1 MDERFIKWLNIYD
14 EFSNGTVLRDILND
28 AIRCYRHGIAR
39 PALMLSY
46 IAFIQAVRN
55 NLLNSEMPSGFKKAR
70 WDACMNNLRSEGNWD
85 SEVVDCIKKRANG
98 VSDPAFFELND
109 TLRNDVCY
117 WRSRRNDCAH
127 YKDSEITLS
136 HVSAFWVFMMDNY
149 NKFTPIGSLQQSIND
164 YNRHFDISRTPRG
177 ASTDKIF
184 KRLCLVIKTEEDLE
198 HFLKETYARMNF
210 ESQCD
215 LLHNLLVD
223 GLHKEIVICFLK
235 QEKKRLNTYLRTK
248 PKDVSL
254 VLGNDVTTTRR
265 FWYEDFLLFANCKN
279 VYVEML
285 RARMI
290 PDNEIKESLELL
302 LKHEYERGAFYVDDD
317 AINVLMDNGLYDI
330 FIEEYLSKSF
340 VCSYPGQKCRKTDF
354 YISLI
359 AYGGITDKLIL
370 TLSDTVK
377 GTFPYSLKDR
387 LIDDIFSIE
396 ENNNKYLQTIAR
408 LGLEDFLSLKVNEN
422 TEK

>member
-70 WDACMNNLRSEGNWD
+70 WNACMNNLRSEGNWD

-98 VSDPAFFELND
+98 VSDPAFFELTD

-149 NKFTPIGSLQQSIND
+149 NKFTPIGSLQQSINE
-164 YNRHFDISRTPRG
+164 YNRHFDISLTPRG
-177 ASTDKIF
+177 TSTERIF
-184 KRLCLVIKTEEDLE
+184 KRLSHVIKTQEDLE
-198 HFLKETYARMNF
+198 LFLNATSSNMDFKP
-210 ESQCD
+210 QCD
-215 LLHNLLVD
+215 LVHDLLID
-223 GLHKEIVICFLK
+223 GYHKELAITFLK
-235 QEKKRLNTYLRTK
+235 GEMKRLKAYLYAR

-254 VLGNDVTTTRR
+254 ILGNDPTMTRKI
-265 FWYEDFLLFANCKN
+265 WYDDLRLSCRCMN

-285 RARMI
+285 RAKMLT
-290 PDNEIKESLELL
+290 DAEIKESLELYL
-302 LKHEYERGAFYVDDD
+302 THEYEQGHLFIKDEDDF
-317 AINVLMDNGLYDI
+317 NVLIDNGLYDI
-330 FIEEYLSKSF
+330 FIDEYLAKSF
-340 VCSYPGQKCRKTDF
+340 VCHNPSDKCRKTDF
-354 YISLI
+354 YIAMI
-359 AYGGITDKLIL
+359 YRGGITDKLISA
-370 TLSDTVK
+370 LSEAVT
-377 GTFPYSLKDR
+377 GTFPYTLRDRLKDE
-387 LIDDIFSIE
+387 IFSE
-396 ENNNKYLQTIAR
+396 
-408 LGLEDFLSLKVNEN
+408 EDFKAKYMETIGRLKLDNFFYL
-422 TEK
+422 K

>member
-1 MDERFIKWLNIYD
+1 MDERFIKWLNLYD

-70 WDACMNNLRSEGNWD
+70 WNACMNNLRSEGNWD

-98 VSDPAFFELND
+98 VSDPAFFELTD

-149 NKFTPIGSLQQSIND
+149 NKFTPIGSLQQSINE
-164 YNRHFDISRTPRG
+164 YNRHFDISLTPRG
-177 ASTDKIF
+177 TSTERIF
-184 KRLCLVIKTEEDLE
+184 KRLSHVIKTQEDLE
-198 HFLKETYARMNF
+198 LFLNATSSNMDFKP
-210 ESQCD
+210 QCD
-215 LLHNLLVD
+215 LVHDLLID
-223 GLHKEIVICFLK
+223 GYHKELAITFLK
-235 QEKKRLNTYLRTK
+235 GEMKRLKAYLYAR

-254 VLGNDVTTTRR
+254 ILGNDPTMTRKI
-265 FWYEDFLLFANCKN
+265 WYDDLRLSCRCMN

-285 RARMI
+285 RAKMLT
-290 PDNEIKESLELL
+290 DAEIKESLELYL
-302 LKHEYERGAFYVDDD
+302 THEYEQGHLFIKDEDDF
-317 AINVLMDNGLYDI
+317 NVLIDNGLYDI
-330 FIEEYLSKSF
+330 FIDEYLTKSF
-340 VCSYPGQKCRKTDF
+340 VCHNPSDKCRKTDF
-354 YISLI
+354 YIAMI
-359 AYGGITDKLIL
+359 YRGGITDKLISA
-370 TLSDTVK
+370 LSEAVT
-377 GTFPYSLKDR
+377 GTFPYTLRDRLKDE
-387 LIDDIFSIE
+387 IFSE
-396 ENNNKYLQTIAR
+396 
-408 LGLEDFLSLKVNEN
+408 EDFKAKYMETIGRLKLDDFFEV
-422 TEK
+422 K

>member
-70 WDACMNNLRSEGNWD
+70 WNACMNNLRSEGNWD

-98 VSDPAFFELND
+98 VSDPAFFELTD

-117 WRSRRNDCAH
+117 WRNRRNDCAH

-149 NKFTPIGSLQQSIND
+149 NKFTPIGSLQQSINE
-164 YNRHFDISRTPRG
+164 YNRHFDISLTPRG
-177 ASTDKIF
+177 TSTERIF
-184 KRLCLVIKTEEDLE
+184 KRLSHVIKTQEDLE
-198 HFLKETYARMNF
+198 LFLNATSSNMDFKP
-210 ESQCD
+210 QCD
-215 LLHNLLVD
+215 LVHDLLID
-223 GLHKEIVICFLK
+223 GYHKELAITFLK
-235 QEKKRLNTYLRTK
+235 GEMKRLKAYLYAR

-254 VLGNDVTTTRR
+254 ILGNDPTMTRKI
-265 FWYEDFLLFANCKN
+265 WYDDLRLSCRCMN

-285 RARMI
+285 RAKMLT
-290 PDNEIKESLELL
+290 DAEIKESLELYL
-302 LKHEYERGAFYVDDD
+302 THEYEQGHLFIKDEDDF
-317 AINVLMDNGLYDI
+317 NVLVDNGLYDI
-330 FIEEYLSKSF
+330 FIDEYLTKSF
-340 VCSYPGQKCRKTDF
+340 VCHNPSDKCRKTDF
-354 YISLI
+354 YIAMI
-359 AYGGITDKLIL
+359 YRGGITDKLISA
-370 TLSDTVK
+370 LSEAVT
-377 GTFPYSLKDR
+377 GTFPYTLRDRLKDE
-387 LIDDIFSIE
+387 IFSE
-396 ENNNKYLQTIAR
+396 
-408 LGLEDFLSLKVNEN
+408 EDFKAKYMETIGRLKLDDFFEV
-422 TEK
+422 K

>member
-46 IAFIQAVRN
+46 IAFIQSVRN

-85 SEVVDCIKKRANG
+85 SEVIDCIKKRANG

-149 NKFTPIGSLQQSIND
+149 NKFTPIGSLQQSINE
-164 YNRHFDISRTPRG
+164 YNRHFDISLTPRET
-177 ASTDKIF
+177 STERIF
-184 KRLCLVIKTEEDLE
+184 KRLSHVIKTQEDLE
-198 HFLKETYARMNF
+198 LFLNATSSNMDFKP
-210 ESQCD
+210 QCD
-215 LLHNLLVD
+215 LVHDLLID
-223 GLHKEIVICFLK
+223 GYHKELAITFLK
-235 QEKKRLNTYLRTK
+235 GEMKRLKAYLYAR

-254 VLGNDVTTTRR
+254 ILGNDPTMTRKI
-265 FWYEDFLLFANCKN
+265 WYDDLRLSCRCMN

-285 RARMI
+285 RAKMLT
-290 PDNEIKESLELL
+290 DAEIKESLELYL
-302 LKHEYERGAFYVDDD
+302 THEYEQGHLFIKDEDDF
-317 AINVLMDNGLYDI
+317 NVLIDNGLYDI
-330 FIEEYLSKSF
+330 FIDEYLAKSF
-340 VCSYPGQKCRKTDF
+340 VCHNPSDKCRKTDF
-354 YISLI
+354 YIAMI
-359 AYGGITDKLIL
+359 YRGGTTDKLISA
-370 TLSDTVK
+370 LSEAVT
-377 GTFPYSLKDR
+377 GTFPYTLRDRLKDE
-387 LIDDIFSIE
+387 IFSE
-396 ENNNKYLQTIAR
+396 
-408 LGLEDFLSLKVNEN
+408 EDFKAKYMETIGRLKLDNFFYL
-422 TEK
+422 K

>member
-85 SEVVDCIKKRANG
+85 SEVIDCIKKRANG

-149 NKFTPIGSLQQSIND
+149 NKFTPIGSLQQSINE
-164 YNRHFDISRTPRG
+164 YNRHFDISLTPRET
-177 ASTDKIF
+177 STERIF
-184 KRLCLVIKTEEDLE
+184 KRLSHVIKTQEDLE
-198 HFLKETYARMNF
+198 LFLNATSSNMDFKP
-210 ESQCD
+210 QCD
-215 LLHNLLVD
+215 LVHDLLID
-223 GLHKEIVICFLK
+223 GYHKELAITFLK
-235 QEKKRLNTYLRTK
+235 GEMKRLKAYLYAR

-254 VLGNDVTTTRR
+254 ILGNDPTMTRKI
-265 FWYEDFLLFANCKN
+265 WYDDLRLSCRCMN

-285 RARMI
+285 RAKMLT
-290 PDNEIKESLELL
+290 DAEIKESLELYL
-302 LKHEYERGAFYVDDD
+302 THEYEQGHLFIKDEDDF
-317 AINVLMDNGLYDI
+317 NVLIDNGLYDI
-330 FIEEYLSKSF
+330 FIDEYLAKSF
-340 VCSYPGQKCRKTDF
+340 VCHNPSDKCRKTDF
-354 YISLI
+354 YIAMI
-359 AYGGITDKLIL
+359 YRGGTTDKLISA
-370 TLSDTVK
+370 LSEAVT
-377 GTFPYSLKDR
+377 GTFPYTLRDRLKDE
-387 LIDDIFSIE
+387 IFSE
-396 ENNNKYLQTIAR
+396 
-408 LGLEDFLSLKVNEN
+408 EDFKAKYMETIGRLKLDNFFYL
-422 TEK
+422 K